1 MSTESNEFALT
12 LSLNAGFAQTIDFG
26 MPGVPPFVVD
36 EPAPL
41 GNGSGP
47 NPARLLAASVG
58 SCLAASLM
66 FCMRK
71 AHVEID
77 GMRTRVEGTLVRN
90 ERGRLRIGG
99 LRVRLEPVLALE
111 LHDRVPR
118 CLELFEDFC
127 VVTASVRKG
136 IPVDVDVVP
145 VTA

>member
-1 MSTESNEFALT
+1 MLASPRRSISAFRAHRRSSSTNPHRS
-12 LSLNAGFAQTIDFG
+12 
-26 MPGVPPFVVD
+26 
-36 EPAPL
+36 AP
-41 GNGSGP
+41 GSGP

-58 SCLAASLM
+58 SCLAASLL

-71 AHVEID
+71 AHVEVE
-77 GMRTRVEGTLVRN
+77 GMRTRVQGTLVRN